1 MKNSKVR
8 IFVLTAFIATLAF
21 VGFAVFRIDFELF
34 GARTAFHLAN
44 TFVVVGALLLGG
56 VRGGLAGAIGLTLA
70 DLISGYII
78 SAPTTFILKF
88 MIGFIVGLVGHKI
101 FSVNRI
107 EDRKKQ
113 TLVVFAASS
122 AGLLFNVIFDPLLG
136 FIRTYILL
144 SVGITEVF
152 GKVVKPIELA
162 TALAK
167 ISAVATIVNAT
178 LTVTI
183 VTISYHYIN
192 NALKK
197 FYLYDTGDK

>member
-21 VGFAVFRIDFELF
+21 VGFAIFRIDFELF

-88 MIGFIVGLVGHKI
+88 MIGVIVGLVGHKI
-101 FSVNRI
+101 FSVNKI

-144 SVGITEVF
+144 SAGITEVF

-183 VTISYHYIN
+183 VTLSYYYIN
-192 NALKK
+192 NALKN
-197 FYLYDTGDK
+197 FYLYKSGEK

>member
-183 VTISYHYIN
+183 VTLSYHYIN